1 MIRNISKG
9 LEYVKYKEMFFN
21 LRNNSSRESETDS
34 ELDDVW

>member
-9 LEYVKYKEMFFN
+9 LEYVKNKEMFFY

>member
-9 LEYVKYKEMFFN
+9 LEYLKNKEMFFY
-21 LRNNSSRESETDS
+21 LRNNSSCESEMDS